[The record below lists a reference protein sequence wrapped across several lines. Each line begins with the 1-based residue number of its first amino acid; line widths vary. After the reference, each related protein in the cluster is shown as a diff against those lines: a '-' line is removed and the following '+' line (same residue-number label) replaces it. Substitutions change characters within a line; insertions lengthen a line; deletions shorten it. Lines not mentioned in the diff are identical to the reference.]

1 MKTGSN
7 TNKERMR
14 AQRLRKQ
21 RRRRRRIRRLCTVLI
36 ILMIAGLTV
45 FISGRILL
53 GQENKDI
60 ISGYTAASEPA
71 EAESES
77 EEPSLSVDVE
87 KLYSPYCIL
96 EQLDTGE
103 ILASRQ
109 KGTRIYPA
117 SLTKIMTAILAIE
130 NTPDLDQTIPLPDSL
145 FYSLYVQNASMAG
158 FQPGE
163 EARGR
168 DLLYGILL
176 PSGAECCLA
185 FADNI
190 AGSERDFV
198 GMMNRKADQLGM
210 ENTHFC
216 NSTGLHD
223 ENHYSTAEDIAV
235 LLRYALNNEEFR
247 KVFTASRYS
256 TSPSALHPDGFT
268 FYSSMFQYMETAQFP
283 GGEILGGKTGYTSE
297 AGLCLASLARIGDT
311 EYILV
316 TAGAAGDHQ
325 TKPYHILDAESV
337 YSQIGNR
344 SDPH

>member
-1 MKTGSN
+1 MKSEATI
-7 TNKERMR
+7 
-14 AQRLRKQ
+14 QRRKRQ
-21 RRRRRRIRRLCTVLI
+21 RRRRRRRIRRFCTLLVI
-36 ILMIAGLTV
+36 IMIAGLTV
-45 FISGRILL
+45 FISGQIILR
-53 GQENKDI
+53 QENAGNV
-60 ISGYTAASEPA
+60 SGYSVSPEYTGPE
-71 EAESES
+71 EES
-77 EEPSLSVDVE
+77 EEPPLTVDVE
-87 KLYSPYCIL
+87 RLYSPVCIL
-96 EQLDTGE
+96 EELDSGE

-109 KGTRIYPA
+109 KAERIYPA

-130 NTPDLDQTIPLPDSL
+130 NTPDLEQTIPLPDSL
-145 FYSLYVQNASMAG
+145 FSTLYIQNASMAG

-163 EARGR
+163 EASGR

-185 FADNI
+185 FASNI

-216 NSTGLHD
+216 NSTGLHEED
-223 ENHYSTAEDIAV
+223 HYSTAEDIAI
-235 LLRYALNNEEFR
+235 LLRYALANDEFR
-247 KVFTASRYS
+247 KAFTASRYS
-256 TSPSALHPDGFT
+256 TSPTALHPDGFT
-268 FYSSMFQYMETAQFP
+268 FSSSMFQYMDTPQIP

-325 TKPYHILDAESV
+325 TKAYHILDAESV
-337 YSQIGNR
+337 YGQIGKNLR
-344 SDPH
+344 